1 MRIGI
6 NLPLKGGD
14 GLPLDAAGIAR
25 RARMVEEAGLDGI
38 WMQDSMIPGYMRP
51 DPLMWLL
58 TACAA
63 TTELEVG
70 TSILIAPLRNPV
82 DLAQR
87 FLTLEALTHGRFTFG
102 VGSGST
108 RASHES
114 AGVAFDDRFKLLYSH
129 MDTIRRLCQGEAVGA
144 ANLDPW
150 PSVRGKPRF
159 VLGAWHSELSLRRAV
174 DEYDGWMCSAGR
186 TNYTIMAQG
195 IERYR
200 RLGGRRALVSTCPV
214 DLSAPTEPLLDDDQ
228 FHLRCAPDE
237 AARRLRRLA
246 ELGFDDVLLV
256 MADHTGRTAMFDVDY
271 DLEMLQRIR
280 ALLSRDGRKAWQE
293 EARPPAAGGTS
304 VPRAGRAAASDHP
317 DRLVTRTR
325 KEDGRVVAVG
335 GDWGERT
342 SPVAVIDIQNA
353 QHTYYVMVDGERRD
367 VTVVRG
373 EDRRHL
379 RTNPD
384 LAGPDVL
391 ETLPDL

>member
-6 NLPLKGGD
+6 NLPLKGRD
-14 GLPLDAAGIAR
+14 GLPLDSAGIAR
-25 RARMVEEAGLDGI
+25 RARMVEDAGLDGI
-38 WMQDSMIPGYMRP
+38 WIQDSMIPGHMRP

-58 TACAA
+58 VACAE

-70 TSILIAPLRNPV
+70 TSILIVPLRNPV

-114 AGVAFDDRFKLLYSH
+114 AGVAFEERFELLYSH
-129 MDTIRRLCQGEAVGA
+129 MDTIRRLCRGETVGA

-150 PSVRGKPRF
+150 PSVRGRPRF

-174 DEYDGWMCSAGR
+174 SEYDGWMCSAGR
-186 TNYTIMAQG
+186 TNYTIMAQA

-200 RLGGRRALVSTCPV
+200 ELGGGRALVSTCPV
-214 DLSAPTEPLLDDDQ
+214 DLSAPTEPLPDDDQ

-237 AARRLRRLA
+237 AARRLQRLA
-246 ELGFDDVLLV
+246 DLGFDDVLLV
-256 MADHTGRTAMFDVDY
+256 MADHTGRTPMFDVDY
-271 DLEMLQRIR
+271 DLETLQQIR
-280 ALLSRDGRKAWQE
+280 SLLPRDGRKAWHA
-293 EARPPAAGGTS
+293 EARPAAAGGTPL
-304 VPRAGRAAASDHP
+304 PRSRRAAVP
-317 DRLVTRTR
+317 DRQVTRTR
-325 KEDGRVVAVG
+325 KEGGRVVALG

-342 SPVAVIDIQNA
+342 SPVALIDIQNA
-353 QHTYYVMVDGERRD
+353 QHTYYVLVDGERKE
-367 VTVVRG
+367 VVVVQG

-391 ETLPDL
+391 EALPDL

>member
-1 MRIGI
+1 
-6 NLPLKGGD
+6 
-14 GLPLDAAGIAR
+14 
-25 RARMVEEAGLDGI
+25 
-38 WMQDSMIPGYMRP
+38 
-51 DPLMWLL
+51 
-58 TACAA
+58 
-63 TTELEVG
+63 
-70 TSILIAPLRNPV
+70 
-82 DLAQR
+82 
-87 FLTLEALTHGRFTFG
+87 
-102 VGSGST
+102 
-108 RASHES
+108 
-114 AGVAFDDRFKLLYSH
+114 
-129 MDTIRRLCQGEAVGA
+129 VGA

-186 TNYTIMAQG
+186 TNYTIMAQA

-200 RLGGRRALVSTCPV
+200 RLGGGRALVSTCPV

-280 ALLSRDGRKAWQE
+280 ALLPRDGRKAWQE

-353 QHTYYVMVDGERRD
+353 QHTYYVMVDGERRE
-367 VTVVRG
+367 VAVVKG

>member
-6 NLPLKGGD
+6 NLPLKSPD
-14 GLPLDAAGIAR
+14 GVPLDAAGIAG

-38 WMQDSMIPGYMRP
+38 WIQDSMIPGFMRP

-58 TACAA
+58 VASAA

-70 TSILIAPLRNPV
+70 TSILIVPLRNPV

-102 VGSGST
+102 VGAGST

-114 AGVAFDDRFKLLYSH
+114 AGVAFDDRFKLLYGH
-129 MDTIRRLCQGEAVGA
+129 MDAIRRLCQGEPVGA

-150 PSVRGKPRF
+150 PSVRGRPRF

-174 DEYDGWMCSAGR
+174 AEYDGWMCSAGR

-200 RLGGRRALVSTCPV
+200 QLGGGRALVSTCPV
-214 DLSAPTEPLLDDDQ
+214 DLSAPTEPLRDDDQ
-228 FHLRCAPDE
+228 FHLRCGPDE
-237 AARRLRRLA
+237 AARRLQRLA
-246 ELGFDDVLLV
+246 DLGFDDVLLV
-256 MADHTGRTAMFDVDY
+256 MADHTGRTPLFDVDH
-271 DLEMLQRIR
+271 DLETLRHIR
-280 ALLSRDGRKAWQE
+280 SLLPPDGRKAWHAE
-293 EARPPAAGGTS
+293 SRPPAAEGTS
-304 VPRAGRAAASDHP
+304 LPRARGAAVP
-317 DRLVTRTR
+317 DRQVTRTR
-325 KEDGRVVAVG
+325 KERGRVVALG

-353 QHTYYVMVDGERRD
+353 QHTYHVMVDGERRD
-367 VTVVRG
+367 VVVVRG

-379 RTNPD
+379 RTNSD
-384 LAGPDVL
+384 LSGPDVL
-391 ETLPDL
+391 EALPDL